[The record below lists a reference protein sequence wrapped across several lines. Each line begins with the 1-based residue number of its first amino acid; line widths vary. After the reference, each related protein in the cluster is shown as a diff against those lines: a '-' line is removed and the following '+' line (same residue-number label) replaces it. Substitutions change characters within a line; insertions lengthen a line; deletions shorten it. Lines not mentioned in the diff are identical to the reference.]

1 MDPNAGARP
10 RPVSGLLTDFYEL
23 SMATVYHA
31 ESMNDEAVFE
41 LFFRELPRQR
51 NFVIACGQEDC
62 LRFLADFRLGDEELD
77 YLASL
82 ERFPRAFLERL
93 RRLGFSGDVWAVPE
107 GSVVFPFEPV
117 IQVRAPLIEAQLIE
131 TLLLNRIHSQ
141 SGLASK
147 AARIVLA
154 AEGRPVMDFGARKAS
169 GTDGALALARSAW
182 IAGAAG
188 TSNVEAGW
196 RYGIP
201 VLGTMAHSYI
211 QAFDDETRAFERFI
225 RQWPETTLLVDTWDT
240 LQGVDRVIEL
250 VRSQGA
256 ERLPVRAI
264 RLDSG
269 DLGQLSRAARER
281 LDAAGLQEIGIVAS
295 SGLDEYRIR
304 ELLDDG
310 APLDGFGVGTRLAT
324 LADAPDID
332 FAYKLAEYADQP
344 RMKASTNKAT
354 YPGAKQVW
362 RQQHRGRMQ
371 GDWISAVDED
381 PPRDA
386 EPLLH
391 PVMEGGELLPG
402 AMPGLEDARARAARE
417 LAALPGALRALDRAE
432 AGYPV
437 AISEQLQRARA
448 EGTSTP

>member
-1 MDPNAGARP
+1 MDPNAGAPP

-41 LFFRELPRQR
+41 LFFRELPDQR
-51 NFVIACGQEDC
+51 NFIIACGQEEC
-62 LRFLADFRLGDEELD
+62 LRFLADFRLHDDELD

-82 ERFPRAFLERL
+82 ERFPKAFLERL
-93 RRLGFSGDVWAVPE
+93 RRIGFSGDVWAVPE
-107 GSVVFPFEPV
+107 GSAVFPFEPV
-117 IQVRAPLIEAQLIE
+117 LQVRAPLIEAQLVE
-131 TLLLNRIHSQ
+131 TLLLNRIHSH
-141 SGLASK
+141 SALASK

-154 AEGRPVMDFGARKAS
+154 ADGRPVMDFGARKAT

-211 QAFDDETRAFERFI
+211 QAFDDETRAFERFL

-250 VRSQGA
+250 VRNQGA
-256 ERLPVRAI
+256 DRLPVRAI

-269 DLGQLSRAARER
+269 DLAGLARAARER
-281 LDAAGLQEIGIVAS
+281 LDAAGLEQIGIVAS

-304 ELLDDG
+304 DLLTEG

-324 LADAPDID
+324 LSDAPDID
-332 FAYKLAEYADQP
+332 FAYKLTEYAGRP

-354 YPGAKQVW
+354 YPGIKQVW

-371 GDWISAVDED
+371 GDWIAGVAEH
-381 PPRDA
+381 PPKDA
-386 EPLLH
+386 EPLLQ
-391 PVMEGGELLPG
+391 PAMEGGELLPG
-402 AMPGLEDARARAARE
+402 ALPGLAEARSRVARE
-417 LAALPGALRALDRAE
+417 MAALPDALRALEPPDS
-432 AGYPV
+432 GYPV
-437 AISEQLQRARA
+437 AISEALEQARS
-448 EGTSTP
+448 EGLSSA